1 MAFVRGRDG
10 QVTFGGTAV
19 GQLKSWSLDYSLNLT
34 DVSTMSVGATA
45 GPYLPSQYATSY
57 SVSGQ
62 LTAFLDADSVSPA
75 LGATHIASFNSI
87 TAASLT
93 AGGTGN
99 LTSIV
104 IYPESGESITLSKCY
119 ITQSSLSSSVDGL
132 VEITISFVADGSGTV
147 TNLA

>member
-19 GQLKSWSLDYSLNLT
+19 GQLRSWSLDYSLNLT
-34 DVSTMSVGATA
+34 DVSTMAVGVTA
-45 GPYLPSQYATSY
+45 GPYMPSQYATSY
-57 SVSGQ
+57 TVSGQ
-62 LTAFLDADSVSPA
+62 LTAFLDADSA
-75 LGATHIASFNSI
+75 QHIASFTSI
-87 TAASLT
+87 TTASLT

-132 VEITISFVADGSGTV
+132 VEITISFVADGSGTI